1 MTSLRQQLYF
11 AVEDEIGGIMERA
24 DIDPHVF
31 EPDVEDAWNAQSD
44 LHHSVLINGENAAN
58 DEVIGCLLNR
68 LVNHAVGFE
77 NTQDTSVQNIH
88 RSQRENWSS
97 SQFST
102 GLAALPQAVQTI
114 DDFLEE
120 WQRSR
125 RQQNSSLWDRIEQ
138 ENMARTD
145 NSASFWG

>member
-11 AVEDEIGGIMERA
+11 AVEDELDGIMERA
-24 DIDPHVF
+24 GIDPDVF

-44 LHHSVLINGENAAN
+44 LHHSVLINGENTENA
-58 DEVIGCLLNR
+58 EVIGCLLNR
-68 LVNHAVGFE
+68 LVNHAVGFA
-77 NTQDTSVQNIH
+77 NTEDTRVQNIH
-88 RSQRENWSS
+88 RSQRDRWSS
-97 SQFST
+97 SQFCA
-102 GLAALPQAVQTI
+102 GLQALPQAVRTV
-114 DDFLEE
+114 DDFLAE

-125 RQQNSSLWDRIEQ
+125 RQQSSSLWDRIEQ